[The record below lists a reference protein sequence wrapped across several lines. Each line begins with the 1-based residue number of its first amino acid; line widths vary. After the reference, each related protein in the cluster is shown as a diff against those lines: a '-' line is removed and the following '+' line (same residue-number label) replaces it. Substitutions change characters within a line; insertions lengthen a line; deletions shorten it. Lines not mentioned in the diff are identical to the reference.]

1 MKFGIKNLGPI
12 KEANIEL
19 GDLTIICGK
28 NNTGKTYLT
37 YALSTFL
44 DTISKNLSI
53 PLENEII
60 DELMQKGS
68 IQIDMRKY
76 IEPFFQA
83 IQNLLP
89 EFTKSLPRF
98 LAMHPDRFK
107 NTETQVLLTEEEV
120 IQKLSQ
126 DYISAESEPSALTV
140 DCDLK
145 ISRNENFATISILNK
160 GKQFPQRDIVDHG
173 VKHFLAKYLCVLSSP
188 LNPILPEAFIITCER
203 TGAALFRTELIISR
217 ELSSSSDSSMEDRNK
232 INKQYEF
239 RGYQRP
245 VIKDLEFVIGLK
257 NATIEKSS
265 IPQNHEKIIEFFSE
279 IVGGKYILDEDTNQV
294 KFQPAG
300 TKEALALAE
309 SSSTVRSLME
319 FNYYLKHKA
328 KPSQIFVFDEPE
340 LNLHPE
346 NQRKLARLLA
356 MLVNAGIKVFI
367 TTHSDYI
374 IKEFN
379 TLLMLN
385 YKDDPRMEEM
395 QKKYSYSKDELLNAD
410 KVRVYCAQDETVV
423 PVTVS
428 QDSGIAISSFDDT
441 IRQMAYM
448 QRDILMGGEQN
459 A

>member
-68 IQIDMRKY
+68 IKIDMRKY
-76 IEPFFQA
+76 IEPFLQA

-107 NTETQVLLTEEEV
+107 NTETQVQLTEEEIV
-120 IQKLSQ
+120 QKLSK
-126 DYISAESEPSALTV
+126 DHNVNVELNVELTSE
-140 DCDLK
+140 CKLK
-145 ISRNENFATISILNK
+145 ISRTADSFTANFSLLNQ
-160 GKQFPQRDIVDHG
+160 GKQFPAREIVDHG
-173 VKHFLAKYLCVLSSP
+173 VKYFLAKLFSVSP
-188 LNPILPEAFIITCER
+188 FNPVLPEAFIITCER

-217 ELSSSSDSSMEDRNK
+217 ELSFSNNSNIENRKN

-239 RGYQRP
+239 RGYQRS
-245 VIKDLEFVIGLK
+245 VSKDLEFVTGLK
-257 NATIEKSS
+257 KAIVEKSF
-265 IPQNHEKIIEFFSE
+265 IPQNYDNIIEFFSE
-279 IVGGKYILDEDTNQV
+279 IVGGRYILDEDTNQV
-294 KFQPAG
+294 KFQPVG
-300 TKEALALAE
+300 TKEALALTE

-319 FNYYLKHKA
+319 LNYYLKHKA

-374 IKEFN
+374 IREFN
-379 TLLMLN
+379 TLIMLHN
-385 YKDDPRMEEM
+385 NNNPRMKAIAEELGYDD
-395 QKKYSYSKDELLNAD
+395 KHTNCLLD
-410 KVRVYCAQDETVV
+410 PEKVRCYVAKEDTVV
-423 PVTVS
+423 PMDISDKYGIEVT
-428 QDSGIAISSFDDT
+428 SFDDS
-441 IRQMAYM
+441 IREVNALQ
-448 QRDILMGGEQN
+448 QRILYGE
-459 A
+459 

>member
-12 KEANIEL
+12 KEANIDL
-19 GDLTIICGK
+19 GKLTIICGK

-44 DTISKNLSI
+44 DTIGKNLSI

-60 DELMQKGS
+60 DELMQRGS

-76 IEPFFQA
+76 IGAYLQA
-83 IQNLLP
+83 IQNALP
-89 EFTKSLPRF
+89 DFTETLPHF

-107 NTETQVLLTEEEV
+107 STETKVELTEDEI
-120 IQKLSQ
+120 IQNLLQNQNKKINLS
-126 DYISAESEPSALTV
+126 SELTS
-140 DCDLK
+140 DCELK
-145 ISRNENFATISILNK
+145 ISRLGNSFDATISVLNK
-160 GKQFPQRDIVDHG
+160 GKQFPQREIVDYG
-173 VKHFLAKYLCVLSSP
+173 VRHSLAKFFSTSSH
-188 LNPILPEAFIITCER
+188 NPVLPEAFIITCER
-203 TGAALFRTELIISR
+203 TGAALFRTELIMSR
-217 ELSSSSDSSMEDRNK
+217 ELFAANNSDTESRK
-232 INKQYEF
+232 IVFKQHEF

-245 VIKDLEFVIGLK
+245 VAKDLEFVVGLK
-257 NATIEKSS
+257 SATVEKSS
-265 IPQNHEKIIEFFSE
+265 IPKYYDELIALFSE
-279 IVGGKYILDEDTNQV
+279 TVGGEYILNEDTNQV

-300 TKEALALAE
+300 TKEALTLAE

-385 YKDDPRMEEM
+385 FKDDPRMEEM
-395 QKKYSYSKDELLNAD
+395 QKKYSYSPAELLDANE
-410 KVRVYCAQDETVV
+410 VRVYCVQDGSAA

-441 IRQMAYM
+441 IREMACM
-448 QRDILMGGEQN
+448 QRDILKGGIQN

>member
-60 DELMQKGS
+60 DELMQRGS

-76 IEPFFQA
+76 IGAFHQA
-83 IQNLLP
+83 IQNVIPDFTGTLP
-89 EFTKSLPRF
+89 HF

-107 NTETQVLLTEEEV
+107 NTETQVELAEDEIV
-120 IQKLSQ
+120 QKLLQNQNIKINLS
-126 DYISAESEPSALTV
+126 SELTS
-140 DCDLK
+140 DCELK
-145 ISRNENFATISILNK
+145 ISRLGNSFEATVSVLNK
-160 GKQFPQRDIVDHG
+160 GKQFPSREIVDYG
-173 VKHFLAKYLCVLSSP
+173 VTHSLAKFFSTSS
-188 LNPILPEAFIITCER
+188 LNPVLPEAFIITCER
-203 TGAALFRTELIISR
+203 TGAALFRTELIMSR
-217 ELSSSSDSSMEDRNK
+217 ELVATNDSDTEARK
-232 INKQYEF
+232 KVIKQYEF

-245 VIKDLEFVIGLK
+245 VAKDLEFVIGLK
-257 NATIEKSS
+257 NAIVEKSF
-265 IPQNHEKIIEFFSE
+265 IPQNYDKIIEFFSE
-279 IVGGKYILDEDTNQV
+279 IVGGRYILDEDTNQV
-294 KFQPAG
+294 KFQPVG
-300 TKEALALAE
+300 TKEALALTE

-319 FNYYLKHKA
+319 LNYYLKHKA

-374 IKEFN
+374 IREFN
-379 TLLMLN
+379 TLIMLHN
-385 YKDDPRMEEM
+385 NNNPRMKAIAEELGYDD
-395 QKKYSYSKDELLNAD
+395 QHAKCLLDPGKIRCYVAKDGA
-410 KVRVYCAQDETVV
+410 VV
-423 PVTVS
+423 PMDINSKYGIEVT
-428 QDSGIAISSFDDT
+428 SFDDS
-441 IRQMAYM
+441 IREVNTLQ
-448 QRDILMGGEQN
+448 QRILYGE
-459 A
+459 

>member
-12 KEANIEL
+12 KAASIEL

-37 YALSTFL
+37 YALSNFL
-44 DTISKNLSI
+44 DTVSRNLSI
-53 PLENEII
+53 PLEDKFIN
-60 DELMQKGS
+60 ELMQKGF
-68 IQIDMRKY
+68 IQVDLRSFVGSY
-76 IEPFFQA
+76 LQSL
-83 IQNLLP
+83 QNLLP

-107 NTETQVLLTEEEV
+107 NTETQLQLTEDEIV
-120 IQKLSQ
+120 QKLSQ
-126 DYISAESEPSALTV
+126 DHNVNIELNVELTS
-140 DCDLK
+140 DCKLK
-145 ISRNENFATISILNK
+145 ISRSSGSFVANLSLLNQ
-160 GKQFPQRDIVDHG
+160 GNQFPAREVVEHG
-173 VKHFLAKYLCVLSSP
+173 VKYFLAKLFSASP
-188 LNPILPEAFIITCER
+188 FNPVLPESFIITCER

-217 ELSSSSDSSMEDRNK
+217 ELSSSNDSNIENRKN

-239 RGYQRP
+239 RGYQRS
-245 VIKDLEFVIGLK
+245 VSKDLEFVTGLK
-257 NATIEKSS
+257 KAIVEKSF
-265 IPQNHEKIIEFFSE
+265 IPQNYDKIIELFSE
-279 IVGGKYILDEDTNQV
+279 IVGGRYILNEDTNQV

-374 IKEFN
+374 IREFN
-379 TLLMLN
+379 TLIMLHN
-385 YKDDPRMEEM
+385 SNSPRMKSIAEELGYDD
-395 QKKYSYSKDELLNAD
+395 KHTNCLLD
-410 KVRVYCAQDETVV
+410 PEKVRCYVAKEGTVA
-423 PVTVS
+423 PMDISDKYGIEVT
-428 QDSGIAISSFDDT
+428 SFDYS
-441 IRQMAYM
+441 IREVNALQ
-448 QRDILMGGEQN
+448 QRILYGE
-459 A
+459 